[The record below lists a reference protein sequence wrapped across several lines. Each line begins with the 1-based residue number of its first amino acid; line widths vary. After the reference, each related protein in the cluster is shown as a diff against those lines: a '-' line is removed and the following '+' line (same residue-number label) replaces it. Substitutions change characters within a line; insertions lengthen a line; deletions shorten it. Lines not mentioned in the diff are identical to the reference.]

1 MSIAAASRDGQDRIA
16 IDERQ
21 GGVLVGSSESARLA
35 DDAIKEPG
43 RAINSTAF
51 AAMLAAADLGPLSDA
66 EQAALHAMIDRVHAQ
81 IVTLRTVE
89 TTDIEPDIAFV
100 ADRPAI

>member
-1 MSIAAASRDGQDRIA
+1 M
-16 IDERQ
+16 DEGL
-21 GGVLVGSSESARLA
+21 GGMLVESSESTRLA

-43 RAINSTAF
+43 RAIDVAAF
-51 AAMLAAADLGPLSDA
+51 AAMLAAADPGPLSDA
-66 EQAALHAMIDRVHAQ
+66 ERTALHAMVDQLHAQ

>member
-1 MSIAAASRDGQDRIA
+1 MNELSSRVSEGS
-16 IDERQ
+16 DETNH
-21 GGVLVGSSESARLA
+21 VP
-35 DDAIKEPG
+35 EPTITELG
-43 RAINSTAF
+43 RAIDSATF

-66 EQAALHAMIDRVHAQ
+66 ERTALHAMVDRLHAQ

-89 TTDIEPDIAFV
+89 TTDIEPDIGFV